1 VPGSDEG
8 AIGLAKTVLRKAVQL
23 RRDCRSEET
32 RRHDDLAR
40 LSLVR
45 ERLSALRP
53 RTIAC
58 YLSAGSEPGT
68 LPLVGW
74 LAAHDVEILLPVVSD
89 GAGRRREPG
98 WARYAGPD
106 ALRTGRAGIVEPTG
120 PFLAADAIAQAE
132 LVVCPGVAGSERGE
146 RLGRGGGWYDR
157 VLAHAG
163 GPVWLL
169 LNDDE
174 VLPELPVAPWDRPV
188 DALVTPTRFL
198 TGFPDAA
205 TGAGQRLQ
213 PHAERRGPDQA
224 TTA

>member
-1 VPGSDEG
+1 MPGSDEG

-23 RRDCRSEET
+23 RRDCRSEES

-40 LSLVR
+40 LSVIR
-45 ERLSALRP
+45 EQLNALRP

-89 GAGRRREPG
+89 GDRRRPEPA
-98 WARYAGPD
+98 WARYTGPD
-106 ALRTGRAGIVEPTG
+106 ALRTGRAGIVEPTS
-120 PFLAADAIAQAE
+120 PVLPAAAIARAE

-157 VLAHAG
+157 VLGQAG

-198 TGFPDAA
+198 TGFPEP
-205 TGAGQRLQ
+205 TAGPDHR
-213 PHAERRGPDQA
+213 PRAERSDADQA